1 MAAVIQSV
9 ERAAAILE
17 IIAQEGGRAHL
28 RTIHEQMGIGKTT
41 AHNIL
46 KTLDRLGYVQRV
58 PGDMRYHLGSRILN
72 IARMAGNDAM
82 LRDRL
87 RPVLEAIA
95 RACEAT
101 VLLAVPSGDEV
112 AYLDMIE
119 TPAWRLDGAGFGQR
133 DRLEGSALGLVFLAF
148 FPGVEKRMAL
158 SQGRTLSAAFLSQ
171 IEQVRV
177 RGYALDLEAA
187 RAGWNCLAVPWRDNG
202 LVQAGISITGP
213 ADRLPRRRLIELSWT
228 MMTLAA

>member
-1 MAAVIQSV
+1 MIQSV

-41 AHNIL
+41 VHNIL

-58 PGDMRYHLGSRILN
+58 PGDMRYHLGNRILN
-72 IARMAGNDAM
+72 IARMTGDDTI
-82 LRDRL
+82 LRDRV
-87 RPVLEAIA
+87 RPVLEAVA
-95 RACEAT
+95 RACDAT

-112 AYLDMIE
+112 AYLDRVE
-119 TPAWRLDGAGFGQR
+119 TAAWSVDAAGLRQR

-148 FPGVEKRMAL
+148 FPGLEKRV
-158 SQGRTLSAAFLSQ
+158 TLSHGRSLSDAFLSQ
-171 IEQVRV
+171 IADVRT
-177 RGYALDLEAA
+177 RGYALDIETS
-187 RAGWNCLAVPWRDNG
+187 RPGWNCLAVPWRDGG

-228 MMTLAA
+228 MMSLVA